1 MKSAHNIV
9 SSLLLLLLLMPMVNE
24 SSHCVAYL
32 VIFPGRVHLPP
43 PLKKKV
49 HRQRILLDLHPRG
62 LTTPLFGQEGDV
74 PLNRVWRFG
83 S

>member
-1 MKSAHNIV
+1 MISGY
-9 SSLLLLLLLMPMVNE
+9 SLLMPMVNE
-24 SSHCVAYL
+24 SSQCVAYL
-32 VIFPGRVHLPP
+32 VIFPACVHLPP

-49 HRQRILLDLHPRG
+49 HKQHILLDLHPGG

-74 PLNRVWRFG
+74 PPNRVWCFG